1 MRGLRP
7 ILVLWVL
14 VAGLAAA
21 QSWVS
26 QTSNTTVSLRGVSAV
41 SPMVAWASGAKG
53 TFLRTTDGGVTWTP
67 GVVPGSA
74 DADFRAVRAFSE
86 KSAYLLSS
94 GPGPLSRLFRTADG
108 GVNWDLVMIN
118 SAAKGFW
125 DALVMWD
132 SMHGVLLGDPVNG
145 RFVIWTTSD
154 GLIWD
159 EQKGPQALP
168 GEGAFA
174 ASNSSLFLRGAR
186 EAWFGTGGPTGS
198 RVFHSDD
205 SGKTWTV
212 VKTPVRHDSANA
224 GIFSLAFS
232 RGVHG
237 VAVGGDYTKSA
248 HAAGSIAVTSDA
260 GKTWSAP
267 ARPPAG
273 YRSAVA
279 YLEDAKLWIAIGP
292 TGSDVS
298 SDDGQS
304 WKPFGTAAYNA
315 MSFAGSSAGA
325 SAGSSTGWA
334 VGPAGAIGRYLGR

>member
-1 MRGLRP
+1 MLPVFALG
-7 ILVLWVL
+7 
-14 VAGLAAA
+14 AAA
-21 QSWVS
+21 QSWVP

-94 GPGPLSRLFRTADG
+94 GPGQLSRLFRTADS
-108 GVNWDLVMIN
+108 GVTWDVVMIN
-118 SAAKGFW
+118 PAARGFW
-125 DALVMWD
+125 DALGMWD

-174 ASNSSLFLRGAR
+174 ASNSSLFLRGSR
-186 EAWFGTGGPTGS
+186 EAWFATGGASGTGGAA

-205 SGKTWTV
+205 GGKSWDV
-212 VKTPVRHDSANA
+212 VKTPVRHDSSNA

-232 RGVHG
+232 RGGRG

-248 HAAGSIAVTSDA
+248 DAAGSIAITSDA

-267 ARPPAG
+267 ATPPAG
-273 YRSAVA
+273 YRSAVT

-304 WKPFGTAAYNA
+304 WKPFDTAAYNA
-315 MSFAGSSAGA
+315 MSFTGSSVGGGAGSSI
-325 SAGSSTGWA
+325 GWA
-334 VGPAGAIGRYLGR
+334 VGPMGAIAQFRAH